1 MAAPCGGRVGYTP
14 GRLFPLGPGFRMNRL
29 FRSTAVVSGMTMISR
44 IMGYLRDMVLAVTFG
59 ASAAT
64 DAFFVA
70 FRIPNFLRRLF
81 AEGAFNQAFVPVF
94 AEFREKRGREALRDL
109 LDHTAGALLGAVA
122 IVTLLGILAAPAL
135 IWIFAPGLA
144 QEAGRQ
150 DLAADMLRITFPYLL
165 FISLTAMAA
174 GILNSIGRFAVPA
187 FTPVFLNLALIA
199 AALWLAPMFAEPVV
213 ALAWGVFIAGALQ
226 LAFQIP
232 FLWRAGLL
240 PRPRFRRAHEGVRR
254 IVKLMLPA
262 ILGTSVVQ
270 INLLV
275 DTLIASFLVAGSIS
289 WLYFGD
295 RFVELPL
302 ALFGIAIG
310 TVILPRLAKQFNE
323 ERPEAFGRTLDWA
336 LRLAMLV
343 ALPAMAGLVV
353 LAVPILATLI
363 QYQEFS
369 QFDTYMTAMALS
381 AYALG
386 LPGFILIKVLA
397 PGFFARQD
405 TKTPVRIAIIAMLW
419 NMLLNGL
426 FVLPWYLSGVP
437 GAHAGL
443 ALATSASAYINA
455 GLLYRGLVREG
466 IYHPGPA
473 LWRLRYGLPAALAVM
488 VAVLVFLS
496 PALDAWTDWSI
507 PERGTAL
514 SGLILAGVASLGVT
528 LWLAG
533 LRPRHFLLR
542 EA

>member
-1 MAAPCGGRVGYTP
+1 
-14 GRLFPLGPGFRMNRL
+14 MNRL

-336 LRLAMLV
+336 LRTAMLV

-363 QYQEFS
+363 QYQEFTPH
-369 QFDTYMTAMALS
+369 DTHMTALALA
-381 AYALG
+381 AYSLG

-466 IYHPGPA
+466 IYRPGPA
-473 LWRLRYGLPAALAVM
+473 LRRLRYGLPVALAVM
-488 VAVLVFLS
+488 VAVLVVLS

-514 SGLILAGVASLGVT
+514 TGLIAAGVASLGVT

>member
-1 MAAPCGGRVGYTP
+1 
-14 GRLFPLGPGFRMNRL
+14 MNRL

-59 ASAAT
+59 AGPAT

-94 AEFREKRGREALRDL
+94 AEYREKHGAAALRDL
-109 LDHTAGALLGAVA
+109 LDHTAGALMTVVAV
-122 IVTLLGILAAPAL
+122 VTLVGVLAAPAL

-144 QEAGRQ
+144 QAGGRQ
-150 DLAADMLRITFPYLL
+150 DLAVEMLRITFPYLL
-165 FISLTAMAA
+165 FISLTAMAG

-187 FTPVFLNLALIA
+187 VTPVFLNLALIG
-199 AALWLAPMFAEPVV
+199 AALWLAPRFAEPIV
-213 ALAWGVFIAGALQ
+213 ALAWGVFLAGILQ
-226 LAFQIP
+226 LAFQLP

-240 PRPRFRRAHEGVRR
+240 PRPRLRRAHEGVRR
-254 IVKLMLPA
+254 IARLMLPA

-275 DTLIASFLVAGSIS
+275 DTLVASFLVAGSIS

-310 TVILPRLAKQFNE
+310 TVILPRLARQFSQADAA
-323 ERPEAFGRTLDWA
+323 AFGRTLDWA

-343 ALPAMAGLVV
+343 ALPATVGLVV

-363 QYQEFS
+363 QYQEFG
-369 QFDTYMTAMALS
+369 QQDTYMTAMALA

-405 TKTPVRIAIIAMLW
+405 TRTPVKIAVIAMLA
-419 NMLLNGL
+419 NIVLNGL
-426 FVLPWYLSGVP
+426 FVLPWYLSGIP

-455 GLLYRGLVREG
+455 GLLYRGLIREG
-466 IYHPGPA
+466 IYQPGPG
-473 LWRLRYGLPAALAVM
+473 LPRLRFGLPVALGVM
-488 VAVLVFLS
+488 AAVLVWLS
-496 PALDAWTDWSI
+496 PAFGQWTEWSVSV
-507 PERGTAL
+507 RL
-514 SGLILAGVASLGVT
+514 LA
-528 LWLAG
+528 LAG
-533 LRPRHFLLR
+533 LIVAGAGSLGASLWVAGVRPRHLVLR
-542 EA
+542 DA

>member
-1 MAAPCGGRVGYTP
+1 MCSTLPAFVH
-14 GRLFPLGPGFRMNRL
+14 GPALPAMNRL

-59 ASAAT
+59 AGAAT

-109 LDHTAGALLGAVA
+109 LDHTAGTLMAVVSV
-122 IVTLLGILAAPAL
+122 VTLIGILAAPLL
-135 IWIFAPGLA
+135 IWVFAPGLA
-144 QEAGRQ
+144 TQEEGRQ
-150 DLAADMLRITFPYLL
+150 DLAGQMLRITFPYLL

-187 FTPVFLNLALIA
+187 FTPVFLNLALIV
-199 AALWLAPMFAEPVV
+199 AALWLAPMFAEPIV

-232 FLWRAGLL
+232 FLLRAGLL

-275 DTLIASFLVAGSIS
+275 DTLVASFLVAGSIS

-310 TVILPRLAKQFNE
+310 TVILPRLARQYNQAD
-323 ERPEAFGRTLDWA
+323 PAAFGRTLDWA

-343 ALPAMAGLVV
+343 ALPSMVGLIV

-363 QYQEFS
+363 QYQAFT
-369 QFDTYMTAMALS
+369 QWDTYMAAMALA

-405 TKTPVRIAIIAMLW
+405 TKTPVKIAIIAMLA
-419 NMLLNGL
+419 NIVLNGA
-426 FVLPWYLSGVP
+426 FVLPWYLSGIP

-455 GLLYRGLVREG
+455 GLLYRGLIREG
-466 IYHPGPA
+466 IYQPGPA
-473 LWRLRYGLPAALAVM
+473 LRRLRAGLPVALGVMVLVLAV
-488 VAVLVFLS
+488 LS
-496 PALDAWTDWSI
+496 PSFGQWTDWTV
-507 PERGTAL
+507 GTRLFAL
-514 SGLILAGVASLGVT
+514 TGLITAGAGALILTLLA
-528 LWLAG
+528 AG

-542 EA
+542 EASE

>member
-1 MAAPCGGRVGYTP
+1 
-14 GRLFPLGPGFRMNRL
+14 MNRL

-59 ASAAT
+59 AGPAT

-109 LDHTAGALLGAVA
+109 LDHTAGTLMTVVTV
-122 IVTLLGILAAPAL
+122 VTLIGVLAAPAL
-135 IWIFAPGLA
+135 IWVFAPGLGT
-144 QEAGRQ
+144 QEAGRE
-150 DLAADMLRITFPYLL
+150 DLAATMLRITFPYLL

-187 FTPVFLNLALIA
+187 FTPVFLNLALIG
-199 AALWLAPMFAEPVV
+199 AALWLAPMFEEPIM

-232 FLWRAGLL
+232 FLLRAGLL

-310 TVILPRLAKQFNE
+310 TVILPRLARQYNLADPAAFN
-323 ERPEAFGRTLDWA
+323 RTLDWA

-343 ALPAMAGLVV
+343 ALPSMVGLVV

-363 QYQEFS
+363 QYQAFT
-369 QFDTYMTAMALS
+369 QFDTYMTAMALA

-405 TKTPVRIAIIAMLW
+405 TKTPVKIAIIAMLW
-419 NMLLNGL
+419 NMVLNGA
-426 FVLPWYLSGVP
+426 FVLPWYLSGTP

-443 ALATSASAYINA
+443 ALATAASAYINA
-455 GLLYRGLVREG
+455 GLLYRGLIREG
-466 IYHPGPA
+466 IYQPGPG
-473 LWRLRYGLPAALAVM
+473 LRRLRLGLPLGLAAMIGVLVWLSPEFGQWTEWSIDTRLLALA
-488 VAVLVFLS
+488 
-496 PALDAWTDWSI
+496 
-507 PERGTAL
+507 
-514 SGLILAGVASLGVT
+514 GLILAGTATLAAT

-533 LRPRHFLLR
+533 LRPRHLLLR
-542 EA
+542 ESADHADQ

>member
-1 MAAPCGGRVGYTP
+1 
-14 GRLFPLGPGFRMNRL
+14 MNRL

-59 ASAAT
+59 AGAAT

-109 LDHTAGALLGAVA
+109 LDHTAGTLMAVVSV
-122 IVTLLGILAAPAL
+122 VTLIGILAAPLL
-135 IWIFAPGLA
+135 IWVFAPGLA
-144 QEAGRQ
+144 TQEEGRQ
-150 DLAADMLRITFPYLL
+150 DLAGQMLRITFPYLL

-187 FTPVFLNLALIA
+187 FTPVFLNLALIV
-199 AALWLAPMFAEPVV
+199 AALWLAPRFAEPIV

-232 FLWRAGLL
+232 FLLRAGLL

-275 DTLIASFLVAGSIS
+275 DTLVASFLVAGSIS

-310 TVILPRLAKQFNE
+310 TVILPRLARQYNQAD
-323 ERPEAFGRTLDWA
+323 PAAFGRTLDWA

-343 ALPAMAGLVV
+343 ALPSMVGLIV

-363 QYQEFS
+363 QYQAFT
-369 QFDTYMTAMALS
+369 QWDTYMAAMALA

-405 TKTPVRIAIIAMLW
+405 TKTPVKIAIIAMLA
-419 NMLLNGL
+419 NIVLNGA
-426 FVLPWYLSGVP
+426 FVLPWYLSGIP

-455 GLLYRGLVREG
+455 GLLYRGLIREG
-466 IYHPGPA
+466 IYQPGPA
-473 LWRLRYGLPAALAVM
+473 LRRLRAGLPVALGVMVLVLAV
-488 VAVLVFLS
+488 LS
-496 PALDAWTDWSI
+496 PSFGQWTDWTVST
-507 PERGTAL
+507 RLFAL
-514 SGLILAGVASLGVT
+514 TGLIMAGASALVLTLLA
-528 LWLAG
+528 AG

-542 EA
+542 EASE

>member
-1 MAAPCGGRVGYTP
+1 
-14 GRLFPLGPGFRMNRL
+14 MNRL

-59 ASAAT
+59 AGPAT

-94 AEFREKRGREALRDL
+94 AEYREKRGTAALRNL
-109 LDHTAGALLGAVA
+109 LDHTAGTLMTVVTV
-122 IVTLLGILAAPAL
+122 VTLIGVLAAPLL
-135 IWIFAPGLA
+135 IWVFAPGLGT
-144 QEAGRQ
+144 QEEGRQ
-150 DLAADMLRITFPYLL
+150 DLAAQMLRVTFPYLL

-199 AALWLAPMFAEPVV
+199 AALWLAPMFDEPIV
-213 ALAWGVFIAGALQ
+213 ALAWGVFVAGALQ

-240 PRPRFRRAHEGVRR
+240 PRPRLRRAHEGVRR
-254 IVKLMLPA
+254 IIRLMLPA

-275 DTLIASFLVAGSIS
+275 DTLIASFLAAGSIS

-310 TVILPRLAKQFNE
+310 TVILPRLSRQYNQAD
-323 ERPEAFGRTLDWA
+323 PAAFGRTLDWA

-343 ALPAMAGLVV
+343 ALPSMVGLIV

-363 QYQEFS
+363 QYQAFT
-369 QFDTYMTAMALS
+369 QFDTWMTAMALA

-405 TKTPVRIAIIAMLW
+405 TRTPVKIAIIAMLW
-419 NMLLNGL
+419 NMVLNGA
-426 FVLPWYLSGVP
+426 FVLPWYLSGLP

-455 GLLYRGLVREG
+455 GLLYRGLIREG
-466 IYHPGPA
+466 IYQPGPGLA
-473 LWRLRYGLPAALAVM
+473 RLRFGLPAALVVM
-488 VAVLVFLS
+488 AAVLVWLS
-496 PALDAWTDWSI
+496 PAFGQWTEWSVSA
-507 PERGTAL
+507 RL
-514 SGLILAGVASLGVT
+514 LG
-528 LWLAG
+528 LAG
-533 LRPRHFLLR
+533 LIVAGVGSLGASLWVAGMRPRHLVLR
-542 EA
+542 DS